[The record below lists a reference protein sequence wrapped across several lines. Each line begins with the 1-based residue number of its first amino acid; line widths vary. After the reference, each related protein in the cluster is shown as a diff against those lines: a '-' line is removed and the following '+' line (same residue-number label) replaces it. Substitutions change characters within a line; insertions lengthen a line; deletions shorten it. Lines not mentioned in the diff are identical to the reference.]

1 MDKQA
6 IRQEALKCRNNI
18 DLSDESSDDVCKLF
32 KENFDLSGGKNIALY
47 WPMGR
52 ELTTFP
58 IMDEISD
65 FLLPVILEDS
75 RKLKFARFQGED
87 RLEESRYGVYQ
98 PVIDE
103 KTEFLEPDIVV
114 VPMLAFDRKGYR
126 LGYGG
131 GYYDCTIRDLRKRKK
146 CLEIVGI
153 AYSKQACLFLL
164 PKEEH
169 DEKMDYIITPK
180 EIISFK

>member
-6 IRQEALKCRNNI
+6 IRQEALKCRDNI
-18 DLSDESSDDVCKLF
+18 NLFDESPDDVCKLF
-32 KENFDLSGGKNIALY
+32 KENFDLSSNKNIALY

-58 IMDEISD
+58 IMDEVND
-65 FLLPVILEDS
+65 FLLPVISKNS
-75 RKLKFARFQGED
+75 RKLRFARFQGEN
-87 RLEESRYGVYQ
+87 RLEKSKHGVYQ

-103 KTEFLEPDIVV
+103 KTEFLEPDIVI

-131 GYYDCTIRDLRKRKK
+131 GYYDCTIKDLRKRKK
-146 CLEIVGI
+146 DLEIVGI
-153 AYSKQACLFLL
+153 AYSQQACLFPL